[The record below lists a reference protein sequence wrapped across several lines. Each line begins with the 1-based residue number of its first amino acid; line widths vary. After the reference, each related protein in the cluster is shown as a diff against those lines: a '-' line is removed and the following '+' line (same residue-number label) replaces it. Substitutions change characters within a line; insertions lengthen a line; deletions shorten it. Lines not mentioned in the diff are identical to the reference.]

1 MAHVFQSNVFQSN
14 VFQMTVAAAAATTA
28 GTGHWRGP
36 ARKGRKG
43 GIEGRIRRLSELDD
57 KPLFTP
63 EEILDAGPISV
74 EGIADK
80 ALDAVAQMQRKV
92 AFDLAE
98 RKRQFLLAQI
108 NDDEENFL
116 VM

>member
-1 MAHVFQSNVFQSN
+1 MAHVFQSSVFQHN
-14 VFQMTVAAAAATTA
+14 VFQMTVAAST
-28 GTGHWRGP
+28 GPVEGSGHWRGP

-43 GIEGRIRRLSELDD
+43 GLEGRIRRLSELDP

-74 EGIADK
+74 EGISDI
-80 ALDAVAQMQRKV
+80 ALDAVAAMQQKI
-92 AFDLAE
+92 ALELAE
-98 RKRQFLLAQI
+98 RKRQMLLAQI